1 MSIAISVILI
11 VSIPSVIF
19 NYLFTFN
26 VSERALIRNLNNSPP
41 LAHHHRTDR
50 KNLKCSL
57 VKKKKKNTKISTKIT
72 GRRKR
77 MKFIEY

>member
-1 MSIAISVILI
+1 MSIAVSVILI

-57 VKKKKKNTKISTKIT
+57 VKKKKKKTQKYLQKLQE
-72 GRRKR
+72 GEKG
-77 MKFIEY
+77 